1 MKNIEKNLDNF
12 LGNKNITNKNVKV
25 EEEGFEEVCDRET
38 GECKTIKSKDGL
50 IERVNKK
57 VITEDGRSLLMG

>member
-12 LGNKNITNKNVKV
+12 LGTKNNKKNVKV

-50 IERVNKK
+50 IERVNKRM
-57 VITEDGRSLLMG
+57 VTEDGRNLLMG